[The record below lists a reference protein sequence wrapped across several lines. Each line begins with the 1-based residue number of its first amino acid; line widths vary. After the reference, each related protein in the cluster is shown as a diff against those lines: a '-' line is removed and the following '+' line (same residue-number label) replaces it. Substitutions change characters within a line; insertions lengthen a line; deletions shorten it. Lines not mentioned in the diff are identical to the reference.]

1 MMEDWQMVFAIVVP
15 ILAVLVPFLIHI
27 KNTNKDAYDQIGRNF
42 NTRLDDF
49 KTFFN
54 ERFNDLHKRFDD
66 LRDDRRGRSPEIRQD

>member
-1 MMEDWQMVFAIVVP
+1 MEDWQMVFAIVVP
-15 ILAVLVPFLIHI
+15 VLAVLVPFLIHI
-27 KNTNKDAYDQIGRNF
+27 KNTNRDAHDQIGRNF

-66 LRDDRRGRSPEIRQD
+66 LRDDRRGRPSGSGQG